1 MRITRPRY
9 FQHPKIFPRA
19 RRIHQRRL
27 QWQSGRRRQ
36 EERQSGKIHLP
47 VQGSIL
53 RTFCAHRALRCTHRE
68 LPLHYLV
75 PRPNKFTTGVAIAVG
90 LVNLVSARSSPGT
103 SKSQNI
109 FRYWCPLD
117 PWNLKITEHLSRYWC
132 PLDPWNLKITEH
144 LSRYYNYSKNKFCL
158 FPP

>member
-90 LVNLVSARSSPGT
+90 LVNLVRAPTASILRFSTRYGRERAHIAVNVLILDCSCVSIALVLRYDRIMGT
-103 SKSQNI
+103 VAAL
-109 FRYWCPLD
+109 WAP
-117 PWNLKITEHLSRYWC
+117 
-132 PLDPWNLKITEH
+132 
-144 LSRYYNYSKNKFCL
+144 
-158 FPP
+158 